1 MFLYKNLARSYSCTG
16 KRFIS
21 MRAKVGSKKGSES
34 ALSPLY
40 KPKGNNQENYSKL
53 LGDPQVSILLAVGPA
68 GTGKT
73 LFACNTAVDMLSR
86 GEVQKIILTRP
97 MISVEDEEIGFL
109 PGGLV
114 SKMDPWTRPIF
125 DILGEK
131 YGKRDIDA
139 MLQSGALEIAPLA
152 FMRGRTF
159 KRAFIIAD
167 EMQNSSPNQMM
178 MLATRLGEGSRMVI
192 TGDLNQTDR
201 ADRNGLVDFMGR
213 VLGCDDLENI
223 RVVEFGVQ
231 DVMRS
236 PVVETVLKLYSL
248 PGGGGGGGG
257 PSPAPFINTN
267 TFMHEKDKK
276 TRIDFNTT
284 IPANNSTV
292 GVGFAFVEKK
302 SRPKKKRKMVD
313 NDCAM
318 IPDDPLFR

>member
-1 MFLYKNLARSYSCTG
+1 
-16 KRFIS
+16 
-21 MRAKVGSKKGSES
+21 MRAKAGSKSGS

-40 KPKGNNQENYSKL
+40 KPRGLNQENYSKL
-53 LGDPQVSILLAVGPA
+53 LGDSRVSILLAVGPA

-97 MISVEDEEIGFL
+97 MISVEEEEIGFL

-201 ADRNGLVDFMGR
+201 ADRNGLADFMGR

-248 PGGGGGGGG
+248 PGGGGSVSV
-257 PSPAPFINTN
+257 PVPVPFLN
-267 TFMHEKDKK
+267 K
-276 TRIDFNTT
+276 TIPVPVPVPVPFLNTT
-284 IPANNSTV
+284 VPVNNTTSTV

-318 IPDDPLFR
+318 IPDDPFFQ

>member
-1 MFLYKNLARSYSCTG
+1 
-16 KRFIS
+16 
-21 MRAKVGSKKGSES
+21 MRAKAGSRSGS

-40 KPKGNNQENYSKL
+40 KPRGLNQENYSKL
-53 LGDPQVSILLAVGPA
+53 LGDSRVSILLAVGPA

-97 MISVEDEEIGFL
+97 MISVEEEEIGFL

-201 ADRNGLVDFMGR
+201 ADRNGLADFMGR

-248 PGGGGGGGG
+248 PGGGG
-257 PSPAPFINTN
+257 SVSVPFINTN

-284 IPANNSTV
+284 IPVNNTTV

-318 IPDDPLFR
+318 IPDDPFFQ

>member
-1 MFLYKNLARSYSCTG
+1 
-16 KRFIS
+16 
-21 MRAKVGSKKGSES
+21 MRAKAGSKSGS

-40 KPKGNNQENYSKL
+40 KPRGLNQENYSKL
-53 LGDPQVSILLAVGPA
+53 LGDSRVSILLAVGPA

-97 MISVEDEEIGFL
+97 MISVEEEEIGFL

-201 ADRNGLVDFMGR
+201 ADRNGLADFMGR

-248 PGGGGGGGG
+248 PGGGG
-257 PSPAPFINTN
+257 SVSVPFINTN

-284 IPANNSTV
+284 IPVNNTTV

-318 IPDDPLFR
+318 IPDDPFFQ

>member
-1 MFLYKNLARSYSCTG
+1 M
-16 KRFIS
+16 
-21 MRAKVGSKKGSES
+21 GSKKGSGSGSGS

-53 LGDPQVSILLAVGPA
+53 LGDPRVSILLAVGPA

-167 EMQNSSPNQMM
+167 EMQNSSPNQMLM
-178 MLATRLGEGSRMVI
+178 MATRLGEGSRMVI

-201 ADRNGLVDFMGR
+201 ADRNGLADFMGR
-213 VLGCDDLENI
+213 VLGGDSLENI

-248 PGGGGGGGG
+248 PRGGGSVSV
-257 PSPAPFINTN
+257 PVPVPVPVN
-267 TFMHEKDKK
+267 
-276 TRIDFNTT
+276 NTT
-284 IPANNSTV
+284 IPVNNSTSRV
-292 GVGFAFVEKK
+292 GVDFVEKK
-302 SRPKKKRKMVD
+302 SHPKKRRRMVN

-318 IPDDPLFR
+318 IPDDPFFR